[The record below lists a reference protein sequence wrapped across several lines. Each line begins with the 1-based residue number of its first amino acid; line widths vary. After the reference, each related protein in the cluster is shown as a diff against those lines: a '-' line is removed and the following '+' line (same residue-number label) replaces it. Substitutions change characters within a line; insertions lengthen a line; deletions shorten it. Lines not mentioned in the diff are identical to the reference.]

1 MCFFSASIDPSSG
14 NKTLGS
20 LDVQCAGDGPVEPT
34 GSKAEEP
41 GTRPAETMNLLSL
54 TGRTR

>member
-20 LDVQCAGDGPVEPT
+20 LDVQCAGDGPVEHT

-41 GTRPAETMNLLSL
+41 GTRPAETFN
-54 TGRTR
+54 